1 MATVIK
7 LIIGSLFF
15 LLLTKMKNLPFLK
28 INFSTSFYFLASK
41 CWFCGVLMLFC
52 HINFKLSELIWLN
65 FWHNQLALKQYSK
78 SAIIPPESSLAG
90 LLWRSCQCQKL
101 NQRVWNCEIICVLK
115 THSHLSIGKLTNVW
129 VSTIHPDSGQLC
141 CAFILQLASLIL
153 HRHNSVT

>member
-28 INFSTSFYFLASK
+28 NNFSTSFCFLASK
-41 CWFCGVLMLFC
+41 FWFC

-65 FWHNQLALKQYSK
+65 FWHDQLALKQYSK

-101 NQRVWNCEIICVLK
+101 NQRVWNCEIIYVYWKHTPISRLVNSQ
-115 THSHLSIGKLTNVW
+115 TSELAQSTLTL
-129 VSTIHPDSGQLC
+129 VS
-141 CAFILQLASLIL
+141 
-153 HRHNSVT
+153 SVVFSSYS